1 MSLLLSERGPLD
13 QLPSTQ
19 IKALARARTLRV
31 LPRLDSVRKGRVVQF
46 LWESGLISNASA
58 IVDLRGAWLREAD
71 LSGASLP
78 NAKLS
83 GANLSGAMLN
93 EADLS
98 RADLADADLSWASLI
113 GGNLSNACLGGASII
128 GASLGDAYLGE
139 ANLRGAYMSGCYM
152 SGAYLEDAKGVT
164 NEELEKWAYSLEGA
178 TMPDGLKYED
188 WLKEKEDR
196 GEDRKDSG
204 PS

>member
-31 LPRLDSVRKGRVVQF
+31 LPRLDGVRKGRVVQF

-71 LSGASLP
+71 LSGANLP

-83 GANLSGAMLN
+83 GADLSEANLSGAMLN
-93 EADLS
+93 DADLS

-113 GGNLSNACLGGASII
+113 GGNLSNTHLAGASFI

-152 SGAYLEDAKGVT
+152 SGAYLENAKGVT
-164 NEELEKWAYSLEGA
+164 NEELEQWAYSLEGA

-188 WLKEKEDR
+188 WLKSKGKREK
-196 GEDRKDSG
+196 
-204 PS
+204 